1 MKRKVGLLLATTAA
15 AVSLGLGALAPRVL
29 RAHCDTMGGPV
40 VAAAKGAL
48 EKGDVTPV
56 LRWVKKEQEDEVRS
70 AFTKTLV
77 VRTLS
82 PQAKDLA
89 DTYFFETLVRIHRAG
104 EGAPYT
110 GLEPADTPVS
120 LAVSA
125 ADEALTKLSAGDLV
139 KLLTDKVA
147 KGVQERFQ
155 VVLEKK
161 KHAEESVE
169 AGREFVEAYVD
180 FTHFAERLYDD
191 ATAPAGHHA
200 GEHE

>member
-1 MKRKVGLLLATTAA
+1 
-15 AVSLGLGALAPRVL
+15 
-29 RAHCDTMGGPV
+29 V
-40 VAAAKGAL
+40 VAAAKAAL
-48 EKGDVTPV
+48 EKGDLTPV
-56 LRWVKKEQEDEVRS
+56 LKWVKKEQEEEVRA
-70 AFTKTLV
+70 AFAKTLA

-89 DTYFFETLVRIHRAG
+89 DTYFFETLVRVHRAA

-120 LAVSA
+120 PAVSA
-125 ADEALTKLSAGDLV
+125 ADEALTKRSAGDLV

-147 KGVQERFQ
+147 KGVEERFE
-155 VVLEKK
+155 VVMEKK

-169 AGREFVEAYVD
+169 AGREYVQAYVG
-180 FTHFAERLYDD
+180 FTHLAERLYDD

-200 GEHE
+200 GEQE

>member
-1 MKRKVGLLLATTAA
+1 MVLVVHLDPLL
-15 AVSLGLGALAPRVL
+15 SLDREKEFELIGKMTIKELTPR
-29 RAHCDTMGGPV
+29 
-40 VAAAKGAL
+40 AKAAL
-48 EKGDVTPV
+48 EKGDLTPV
-56 LRWVKKEQEDEVRS
+56 LKWVKKEQEEEVRA
-70 AFTKTLV
+70 AFAKTLA

-89 DTYFFETLVRIHRAG
+89 DTYFFETLVRVHRAA

-120 LAVSA
+120 PAVSA
-125 ADEALTKLSAGDLV
+125 ADEALTKRSAGDLV

-147 KGVQERFQ
+147 KGVEERFE
-155 VVLEKK
+155 VVMEKK

-169 AGREFVEAYVD
+169 AGREYVQAYVG
-180 FTHFAERLYDD
+180 FTHLAERLYDD

-200 GEHE
+200 GEQE

>member
-1 MKRKVGLLLATTAA
+1 V
-15 AVSLGLGALAPRVL
+15 
-29 RAHCDTMGGPV
+29 
-40 VAAAKGAL
+40 
-48 EKGDVTPV
+48 
-56 LRWVKKEQEDEVRS
+56 W
-70 AFTKTLV
+70 
-77 VRTLS
+77 
-82 PQAKDLA
+82 
-89 DTYFFETLVRIHRAG
+89 G
-104 EGAPYT
+104 EGSRR
-110 GLEPADTPVS
+110 GFPAPVS
-120 LAVSA
+120 T

-200 GEHE
+200 GEQQ